1 MEMSLACEK
10 TKKKAT
16 EAGAEGPVQNSQTCG
31 WRGVQI
37 KQYFV
42 SQDKEFRFSA

>member
-10 TKKKAT
+10 AT
-16 EAGAEGPVQNSQTCG
+16 EAGAEGRVQNSRTCG
-31 WRGVQI
+31 WRGVQL